1 MDNALHPS
9 ALAVLV
15 ATPATLRGLLGSL
28 PDHVVAAQGSEGW
41 SPKDVVAHL
50 VSLNG
55 PTLLGRVRPMIEQD
69 DPLIPS
75 VDEHAVLERSGL
87 RALRLDA
94 LLVEFARQREDAVT
108 WLRGLPP
115 DALART
121 GQHGTAGRVTVAD
134 IIHHKAWHDLLHIG
148 QVCRMLAAPLDEQR
162 GAMRQF
168 T

>member
-15 ATPATLRGLLGSL
+15 AAPATLRGLLGSL
-28 PDHVVAAQGSEGW
+28 PDEVVAAHGGEGW

-50 VSLNG
+50 LSLTG
-55 PTLLGRVRPMIEQD
+55 PTLIDRVRPMIEQD
-69 DPLIPS
+69 HPLIPS
-75 VDEHAVLERSGL
+75 IDEHAVLERSGL
-87 RALRLDA
+87 RALTLDA
-94 LLVEFARQREDAVT
+94 LLDELARQRDDAVA
-108 WLRGLPP
+108 WLRGLPA

-148 QVCRMLAAPLDEQR
+148 QVCRMLAVPLDERR
-162 GAMRQF
+162 GVMRQF

>member
-1 MDNALHPS
+1 MDNALHRS
-9 ALAVLV
+9 ALGVLV
-15 ATPATLRGLLGSL
+15 STPATLRGLLGSL
-28 PDHVVAAQGSEGW
+28 PDDVVAAPGSEGW

-50 VSLNG
+50 LSLNG
-55 PTLLGRVRPMIEQD
+55 PTLIDRVRPMIEYD
-69 DPLIPS
+69 DPRIPS

-87 RALRLDA
+87 RALTLDA
-94 LLVEFARQREDAVT
+94 LLEEFARQREDAVA
-108 WLRGLPP
+108 WLRTLPS
-115 DALART
+115 DALSRP

-148 QVCRMLAAPLDEQR
+148 QVCHMLAAPLDEQR